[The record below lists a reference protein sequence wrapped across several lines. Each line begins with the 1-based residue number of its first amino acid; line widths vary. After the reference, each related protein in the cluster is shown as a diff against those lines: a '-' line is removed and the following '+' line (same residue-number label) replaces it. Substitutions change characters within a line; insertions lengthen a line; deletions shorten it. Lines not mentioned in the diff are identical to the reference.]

1 MFGSGFIDTTDQ
13 AVGGMLYILTECA
26 SAENVRRG
34 RLVEA
39 VCEILDRR
47 LADAE
52 ECGGDPSECHRE
64 VLCEISTQLTVSLST
79 GRTLLDTSE
88 ALNHLPLTALRL
100 IFGGIDWA
108 RVVVLASVLGKASAR
123 TVKVIEFQA
132 LAAAESMAPR
142 RLRNRVWSLW
152 MQFAGA
158 EATAAQTEAK
168 AKSTGVNIHEDGT
181 GMSVLRA
188 QMSDLQGAEAEALIS
203 EIAATVCKKDPRTG
217 QQRRLDGLL
226 ASLYGERALACR
238 CEFAEECSAAGVAE
252 EIAPRR
258 GHLLNILIDV
268 ETLLGLSSTPATLP
282 DGTALD
288 PDLVRM
294 LAQDA
299 RWQAILTELVEVLE
313 VNRGGS
319 TGSATETGS
328 DETRERTALP
338 TNDEEDSKE
347 DNSVETVFRDCGH
360 DNPVA
365 EQSDPGSNGTRDD
378 GPESPLP
385 RVEQVLRRILG
396 RGRVRGPAEVP
407 RPGPH
412 QIDQHTSGED
422 SALRRYVDSLLRE
435 IEHDPSKAAG
445 VFPDGHGGLEN
456 PPPGALPYR
465 PSRAVASMVRM
476 AYRTCTFSS
485 CDTPSSRC
493 QLDHIVPFDHD
504 NPRAGGWTVG
514 SNLHPVCICHHQAK
528 TARMWPCAML
538 SGGAILWTGNAGSR
552 RITLPGLSVPNSPPL
567 RVRKR
572 HPVPPET
579 RPDGPTWWEKHMPP
593 RTHPPSRSELARA
606 GTDEAR
612 STIRE
617 LRRRFREHRA
627 VEDARERRRPA
638 PY

>member
-1 MFGSGFIDTTDQ
+1 MGEVTLDSMFESGFTDTADQ
-13 AVGGMLYILTECA
+13 AVGGMLDILTECA

-123 TVKVIEFQA
+123 TVQAIEFQA
-132 LAAAESMAPR
+132 LAAAEGMAPR

-152 MQFAGA
+152 MQYDGA

-168 AKSTGVNIHEDGT
+168 AQSTGVNIREDGT

-188 QMSDLQGAEAEALIS
+188 QMSDLRGAEAEALIS

-217 QQRRLDGLL
+217 QQRRVDGLL
-226 ASLYGERALACR
+226 ALLYGEHALACR
-238 CEFAEECSAAGVAE
+238 CELTEECPAASVAE
-252 EIAPRR
+252 EIVPRR
-258 GHLLNILIDV
+258 GHLLNILVDV

-282 DGTALD
+282 DGTALN

-294 LAQDA
+294 LAEDA
-299 RWQAILTELVEVLE
+299 RWQALLTELVEVLE
-313 VNRGGS
+313 VSRGGT
-319 TGSATETGS
+319 TGSVT
-328 DETRERTALP
+328 ERTA
-338 TNDEEDSKE
+338 
-347 DNSVETVFRDCGH
+347 VV

-365 EQSDPGSNGTRDD
+365 EQSDPALSRTRDD
-378 GPESPLP
+378 KSGSPLP

-396 RGRVRGPAEVP
+396 RGKVRGAAEVP

-435 IEHDPSKAAG
+435 IDRDPSKAAG
-445 VFPDGHGGLEN
+445 VFPDGHGKLES
-456 PPPGALPYR
+456 PPPGALTYR
-465 PSRAVASMVRM
+465 PSKAVTSMVRM
-476 AYRTCTFSS
+476 AYRTCTFPG

-514 SNLHPVCICHHQAK
+514 SNLHPVCTCHHQAK
-528 TARMWPCAML
+528 TARMWACAML
-538 SGGAILWTGNAGSR
+538 SGGAILWTGNTGSR
-552 RITLPGLSVPNSPPL
+552 RITLPDFSVPNTQPF
-567 RVRKR
+567 RVRKKQ
-572 HPVPPET
+572 PATPEDC
-579 RPDGPTWWEKHMPP
+579 PDGPTWWEKHMSPH
-593 RTHPPSRSELARA
+593 THPPSRSELARA

-612 STIRE
+612 SIIRE
-617 LRRRFREHRA
+617 LRRRFRQHRA
-627 VEDARERRRPA
+627 AEDARDRRRPA
-638 PY
+638 PF

>member
-1 MFGSGFIDTTDQ
+1 MFESRFIETADQ
-13 AVGGMLYILTECA
+13 AVGGILDILTECA

-123 TVKVIEFQA
+123 TVKAIEFQA
-132 LAAAESMAPR
+132 LAAAECMAPR

-152 MQFAGA
+152 MQFDRA
-158 EATAAQTEAK
+158 EATAAQTQAK
-168 AKSTGVNIHEDGT
+168 AASTGVSVREDGT

-203 EIAATVCKKDPRTG
+203 EIAATVCSKDPRTG
-217 QQRRLDGLL
+217 QQRRVDGLL
-226 ASLYGERALACR
+226 ALLYGEHALACR
-238 CEFAEECSAAGVAE
+238 CERSEGCTAAGVAE

-319 TGSATETGS
+319 TGSGTEPETVATDETSAIRPTRKNATERTG
-328 DETRERTALP
+328 A
-338 TNDEEDSKE
+338 
-347 DNSVETVFRDCGH
+347 V

-365 EQSDPGSNGTRDD
+365 EQSDPESSDTHDD
-378 GPESPLP
+378 EPASPLP
-385 RVEQVLRRILG
+385 QAEQILRRILG
-396 RGRVRGPAEVP
+396 RGRVRRAAEVP
-407 RPGPH
+407 RPGLH
-412 QIDQHTSGED
+412 QIDLHTPGED

-435 IEHDPSKAAG
+435 IERDPSKAAG
-445 VFPDGHGGLEN
+445 VFPDGHGGLDG
-456 PPPGALPYR
+456 PPPGALTYR
-465 PSRAVASMVRM
+465 PSKAVASMVRM
-476 AYRTCTFSS
+476 AYRTCTFPG

-493 QLDHIVPFDHD
+493 QLDHIVPFDQD

-514 SNLHPVCICHHQAK
+514 SNLHPVCTCHHQAK
-528 TARMWPCAML
+528 TARTWACAVL

-552 RITLPGLSVPNSPPL
+552 RITLPDFSVPDAPPL

-572 HPVPPET
+572 HPAPPEDC
-579 RPDGPTWWEKHMPP
+579 PDGPTWWEKHMPP
-593 RTHPPSRSELARA
+593 HTHPPSRSELARA
-606 GTDEAR
+606 GTDEAQR
-612 STIRE
+612 RIRE

-627 VEDARERRRPA
+627 AENARERRRPA

>member
-1 MFGSGFIDTTDQ
+1 MFESRFVDTADQ
-13 AVGGMLYILTECA
+13 AVGGMLDILTECA

-52 ECGGDPSECHRE
+52 ERGGDPSECHRE

-100 IFGGIDWA
+100 IFGGIDWTRA
-108 RVVVLASVLGKASAR
+108 VVLASVLGKASAR
-123 TVKVIEFQA
+123 TVKAIEFQA

-152 MQFAGA
+152 MQFDRA

-168 AKSTGVNIHEDGT
+168 AKATGVDIHEDGT

-217 QQRRLDGLL
+217 QQRRVDGLL
-226 ASLYGERALACR
+226 ALLYGEHALVCR
-238 CEFAEECSAAGVAE
+238 CELTEECPAAGIAE

-258 GHLLNILIDV
+258 GHLLSILVDV

-313 VNRGGS
+313 VSRGGS
-319 TGSATETGS
+319 TGSGTESDTVET
-328 DETRERTALP
+328 DETSVMRPTRKNAAERTG
-338 TNDEEDSKE
+338 E
-347 DNSVETVFRDCGH
+347 V

-365 EQSDPGSNGTRDD
+365 GQSAPGFTADPVAGSNGTRDD
-378 GPESPLP
+378 RPESPLP

-396 RGRVRGPAEVP
+396 RGRVRGAAEVP
-407 RPGPH
+407 RPGLH

-422 SALRRYVDSLLRE
+422 SALRRYIDSLLRE
-435 IEHDPSKAAG
+435 IERDPSKTAG
-445 VFPDGHGGLEN
+445 VFPDGHGGLER
-456 PPPGALPYR
+456 PPPGALTYR
-465 PSRAVASMVRM
+465 PTKAVASMIRM
-476 AYRTCTFSS
+476 AYRTCTFPD

-514 SNLHPVCICHHQAK
+514 SNLHPLCTCHHQAK
-528 TARMWPCAML
+528 TARMWACAML

-552 RITLPGLSVPNSPPL
+552 RTTLPDFSVPNSPPL

-572 HPVPPET
+572 RPAPPENC
-579 RPDGPTWWEKHMPP
+579 PDGPTWWEKHMPP
-593 RTHPPSRSELARA
+593 HTHPPSRSELARA

-612 STIRE
+612 SRIRE
-617 LRRRFREHRA
+617 LRRRFRQHRA
-627 VEDARERRRPA
+627 AENARERRRPA